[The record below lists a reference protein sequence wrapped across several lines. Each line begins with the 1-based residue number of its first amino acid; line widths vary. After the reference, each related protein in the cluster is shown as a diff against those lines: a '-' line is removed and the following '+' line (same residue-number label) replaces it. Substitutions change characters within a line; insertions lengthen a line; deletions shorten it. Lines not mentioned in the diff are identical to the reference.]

1 MVVFSRENAGLARD
15 NHIIIAP
22 AHGPVSET
30 RPGTPPIST
39 EPEAVAD
46 RCVTGIEGLDNIL
59 GGGIPRGN
67 MVLVAGGVGT
77 GKTTLCLEFL
87 VRGAEKGEKGLFISV
102 TEASA
107 KLMQNFSTFE
117 FFHPDLVQGHQ
128 VTIVDLPI
136 VYDRLGLNRE
146 ELKPGEVDIL
156 VRTIQDLVRESG
168 ARRVVLDSLTS
179 VGFRVRSEEKAR
191 DFILKLGQAF
201 SELGTTSLMVAEV
214 GAVPGVHSLYGVEEA
229 IVDGVVMLSNVRRR
243 GDMLRVLQIIKM
255 RGTVHSRAQYVIDLT
270 PIGMLMAPFLK
281 GGRLETA

>member
-1 MVVFSRENAGLARD
+1 MVP
-15 NHIIIAP
+15 AP
-22 AHGPVSET
+22 LLVSGS
-30 RPGTPPIST
+30 RPGPAPNATT
-39 EPEAVAD
+39 AEVAAD

-67 MVLVAGGVGT
+67 MVLIAGGVGT

-87 VRGAEKGEKGLFISV
+87 VRGAEKGEKGLFVSV

-107 KLMQNFSTFE
+107 KLMQNFGTFE
-117 FFHPDLVQGHQ
+117 FFRADFVQKNE

-136 VYDRLGLNRE
+136 VYERLGLNRE
-146 ELKPGEVDIL
+146 ELMPGEVDIL
-156 VRTIQDLVRESG
+156 VRTIQDLVRECG
-168 ARRVVLDSLTS
+168 ARRVVVDSLTS

-201 SELGTTSLMVAEV
+201 SELGVTSLMVAEV
-214 GAVPGVHSLYGVEEA
+214 GAVPGAHSLYGVEEA
-229 IVDGVVMLSNVRRR
+229 IVDGVVMLSNMRRR

-281 GGRLETA
+281 GGRLETG

>member
-1 MVVFSRENAGLARD
+1 MSGTRAGP
-15 NHIIIAP
+15 AP
-22 AHGPVSET
+22 LQDET
-30 RPGTPPIST
+30 TAT
-39 EPEAVAD
+39 
-46 RCVTGIEGLDNIL
+46 RCATGIEGLDNIL

-67 MVLVAGGVGT
+67 MVLMAGGVGT

-102 TEASA
+102 TEAST

-117 FFHPDLVQGHQ
+117 FFRPDLVQHELI
-128 VTIVDLPI
+128 TIVDLPI
-136 VYDRLGLNRE
+136 IYDRLGLSRE

-168 ARRVVLDSLTS
+168 ARRVVVDSLTS

-201 SELGTTSLMVAEV
+201 SDLGTTSLMVAEV

-243 GDMLRVLQIIKM
+243 GDLLRVLQVIKM
-255 RGTVHSRAQYVIDLT
+255 RGTVHSRAQYVIELT

-281 GGRLETA
+281 GGRLET

>member
-1 MVVFSRENAGLARD
+1 M
-15 NHIIIAP
+15 AP
-22 AHGPVSET
+22 ALSIVTDS
-30 RPGTPPIST
+30 RPGPAPVAEEVTTP
-39 EPEAVAD
+39 

-67 MVLVAGGVGT
+67 MVLMAGGVGT

-102 TEASA
+102 TETSA

-117 FFHPDLVQGHQ
+117 FFRPDLVEHDQI
-128 VTIVDLPI
+128 TIVDLPI
-136 VYDRLGLNRE
+136 IYERLGLNRE

-201 SELGTTSLMVAEV
+201 SDLGVTSLMVAEV

-243 GDMLRVLQIIKM
+243 GDMLRVLQVIKM
-255 RGTVHSRAQYVIDLT
+255 RGTVHSRAQYVIELT

-281 GGRLETA
+281 GGRLEMG

>member
-1 MVVFSRENAGLARD
+1 MSGTRPEPATTADEASASRCLTGFAGLD
-15 NHIIIAP
+15 I
-22 AHGPVSET
+22 
-30 RPGTPPIST
+30 
-39 EPEAVAD
+39 
-46 RCVTGIEGLDNIL
+46 IL

-67 MVLVAGGVGT
+67 MVLIGGGVGT

-102 TEASA
+102 TEAST
-107 KLMQNFSTFE
+107 KLLQNFGTFE
-117 FFHPDLVQGHQ
+117 FFRPDLVQHELI
-128 VTIVDLPI
+128 TIVDLPI
-136 VYDRLGLNRE
+136 IYDRLGLNRE

-156 VRTIQDLVRESG
+156 VRTIQELVRESG

-255 RGTVHSRAQYVIDLT
+255 RGTVHSRAQYVIELT

-281 GGRLETA
+281 GGRMETG

>member
-1 MVVFSRENAGLARD
+1 MSGAQAGSRPAPEEPVVA
-15 NHIIIAP
+15 
-22 AHGPVSET
+22 
-30 RPGTPPIST
+30 
-39 EPEAVAD
+39 

-87 VRGAEKGEKGLFISV
+87 VRGAERGEKGLFISV
-102 TEASA
+102 TEASS
-107 KLMQNFSTFE
+107 KLLQNFNTFE
-117 FFHPDLVQGHQ
+117 FFRGDLVEHGLI
-128 VTIVDLPI
+128 TIVDLPI
-136 VYDRLGLNRE
+136 VYERLGFNRE

-168 ARRVVLDSLTS
+168 SRRVVLDSLTS

-214 GAVPGVHSLYGVEEA
+214 GAVPGVHSLYSVEEA
-229 IVDGVVMLSNVRRR
+229 IVDGVVLLSNLKRR
-243 GDMLRVLQIIKM
+243 GDMLRVLQVIKM
-255 RGTVHSRAQYVIDLT
+255 RGTVHSRAQYVIELT
-270 PIGMLMAPFLK
+270 PIGLLMAPFLK
-281 GGRLETA
+281 GGRLETS